1 MQIFDTV
8 LSWIGQFLGWL
19 DKITGN
25 YMLALLLFALAV
37 EIIMLPFGIKQQKN
51 AIKQARLRPKERAIK
66 NKYKG
71 RNDKV
76 TQQKMADEIQ
86 RMYQEENF
94 NQLSGCLPMLLQL
107 PVILARYQVVIN
119 PLRYVVGISKEAI
132 NAMLSYV
139 AQMPVGE
146 GQILEKAINTRR
158 GTIELISV
166 INEKG
171 INAFE
176 GVVKF
181 VEDGNVSGISMT
193 GREVFKEFSSN
204 VDNFPN
210 FKALGIDLGATID
223 IKQLSLLWLV
233 PVITFVVYFFSMKL
247 NKKLMGQTPATG
259 DAPADKATGCTNTMM
274 DVMMPAFSAYIA
286 FIVPAAIGVYW
297 VFKSILSTL
306 KQFILSKIMPLP
318 VFTEEDYKAA
328 EREYA
333 GKTPKDKKTRV
344 DIDATMANSRSL
356 FRKDQ
361 EDYVSADVE
370 ADIARRLN
378 ESDPG
383 AGDGGMITRA
393 PVKDES
399 DKEKK

>member
-25 YMLALLLFALAV
+25 YMLALLLFALVV

-107 PVILARYQVVIN
+107 PVILALYQVVIN
-119 PLRYVVGISKEAI
+119 PLRYVVGISKDAI
-132 NAMLSYV
+132 TAMLAYASKLAEDNV
-139 AQMPVGE
+139 
-146 GQILEKAINTRR
+146 LEKAVNTRR
-158 GTIELISV
+158 GTIELISL

-171 INAFE
+171 IEFFKGIIEYVDSGAE
-176 GVVKF
+176 AVKDLGISGAEVYEEF
-181 VEDGNVSGISMT
+181 AGNVA
-193 GREVFKEFSSN
+193 
-204 VDNFPN
+204 NFPN

-259 DAPADKATGCTNTMM
+259 DAPTDKATGCTNTMM

-344 DIDATMANSRSL
+344 DIDATMASSKSL

-361 EDYVSADVE
+361 EDYVSPDVE
-370 ADIARRLN
+370 ADIESRLN
-378 ESDPG
+378 ASDPG